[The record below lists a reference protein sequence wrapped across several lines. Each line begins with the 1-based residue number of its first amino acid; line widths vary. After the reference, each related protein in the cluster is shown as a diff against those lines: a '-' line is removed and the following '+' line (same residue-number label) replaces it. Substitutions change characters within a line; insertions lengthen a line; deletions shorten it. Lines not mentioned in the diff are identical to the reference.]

1 MIVIPTADD
10 LARVGGNATFFEANY
25 PLFLITSTIIS
36 GPWNAQSDLV
46 AFYHVFP
53 RFHVWMMRS
62 RCFRCWVRT
71 SRPRSSSFK
80 ATRSIIITVRFR
92 GALAIVG
99 LRIAVNLG
107 CLCSLLRGITQNS
120 SPDCFRGEMTEE
132 VLRLLE
138 LYVSLLPQTSSP
150 DSEYFNGQMDQL
162 LHRLVLHLRSDMF
175 SRCVS
180 VSHAQSAVHSAAL
193 LAVRAAAVLQSPSEL
208 SRSSLP
214 SLRSQQGTSRPRHRP
229 DPLLRHA
236 ARLRRPPR
244 RRRNHRYFWNS
255 GITPRKEGRH
265 DQQVLRVPRHGD
277 FQRSGGPSL
286 RRQRSVLPAI
296 PPSAARRDRVGV
308 VDAGG
313 ENVPRVLPKTL
324 RKVPGSRGAGP
335 RGGRIR
341 SNCRV

>member
-46 AFYHVFP
+46 AFYHVLP
-53 RFHVWMMRS
+53 RFHDWLTRS
-62 RCFRCWVRT
+62 RYFRCWRRT
-71 SRPRSSSFK
+71 SKPHSSSFK
-80 ATRSIIITVRFR
+80 APPSITITVSF
-92 GALAIVG
+92 LSLSAILG
-99 LRIAVNLG
+99 LVIAVNLG

-150 DSEYFNGQMDQL
+150 DSDYFNSQMDQL

-175 SRCVS
+175 LDCVS
-180 VSHAQSAVHSAAL
+180 VSHAQSVVHPAAL
-193 LAVRAAAVLQSPSEL
+193 LAFRAAAVVQSAGEL
-208 SRSSLP
+208 PRPALP
-214 SLRSQQGTSRPRHRP
+214 SLRPQQGASRPRDRP

-236 ARLRRPPR
+236 ARLRRPSR

-255 GITPRKEGRH
+255 AITPRQEGRH
-265 DQQVLRVPRHGD
+265 SQ
-277 FQRSGGPSL
+277 
-286 RRQRSVLPAI
+286 
-296 PPSAARRDRVGV
+296 
-308 VDAGG
+308 
-313 ENVPRVLPKTL
+313 
-324 RKVPGSRGAGP
+324 
-335 RGGRIR
+335 
-341 SNCRV
+341 